1 MIHKVRP
8 EEKEKMMSLF
18 AQDLIA
24 KGYQEGLR
32 GGETL
37 ILLRLLSKRFGST
50 PEWVPARLA
59 KTDMEILKKW
69 TENILDAKSID
80 DVFQ

>member
-1 MIHKVRP
+1 
-8 EEKEKMMSLF
+8 MMSLF

-24 KGYQEGLR
+24 KGRRE
-32 GGETL
+32 GETL

-50 PEWVPARLA
+50 PKWVPAKLA
-59 KTDMEILKKW
+59 KTDMETLKKW